1 VVSVASLSYRLHKLG
16 LISEWH
22 YRSLCI
28 EISELG
34 FRRKEPEEAPRETSQ
49 VLAKVLLAL
58 RNDGIT
64 KGVLAEA
71 LAVPA
76 DEIEK
81 IVFGLVVT
89 GLTPANDQNLSV
101 RRPTGNLRLVK

>member
-1 VVSVASLSYRLHKLG
+1 MSVGPVVSHNWPVETL
-16 LISEWH
+16 
-22 YRSLCI
+22 
-28 EISELG
+28 EI
-34 FRRKEPEEAPRETSQ
+34 RKEPEEAPRETSQ

-76 DEIEK
+76 DEMEK

-89 GLTPANDQNLSV
+89 GLTSASDQNLSV